1 MGLWLADPKIEPEEA
16 ARRLWKMASDTRHSE
31 SVRMDALA
39 NALNLTEDKQLKSEF
54 LPDLSSPGLWSGEL
68 GEALLDD
75 LYNRTDQVKV
85 GAAAALL
92 PNADGEFKDH
102 LREVLRFQLDAEDA
116 DDATLI
122 QMAQKKA
129 AEPEEAA
136 EGQ

>member
-1 MGLWLADPKIEPEEA
+1 M
-16 ARRLWKMASDTRHSE
+16 ST
-31 SVRMDALA
+31 
-39 NALNLTEDKQLKSEF
+39 
-54 LPDLSSPGLWSGEL
+54 PGLWNGEL

-85 GAAAALL
+85 AAAAALL

-116 DDATLI
+116 NDATLI
-122 QMAQKKA
+122 QLARKKA
-129 AEPEEAA
+129 AEPEDPA